1 MQRTT
6 HGIIA
11 LALVTLSLSACRD
24 SQGPR
29 ASSLRPSKDEIPVI
43 TDPNSDSL
51 YRIAASTTDP
61 DIDYETTHS
70 LQNAEHYV
78 WLTPSAAGNAK
89 LLVFLPGATFRP
101 GEYQLVEKEASR
113 LGYHVIGLMYQND
126 KGVDALCKTDVSE
139 SGNCSELMRWEIL
152 TGKDSSGLTN
162 VTPANSI
169 DNRLTKLLVWLSKD
183 ENHADEGWSRFL
195 EIGGDGNLAPKSSQI
210 AVAGHSQ
217 GAGEAAFIAKLRHV
231 DRVVMF
237 AGPPE
242 RSDAHRLTFQVDPW
256 IAIGQTPVSKYFAM
270 YHSREPLALPV
281 VTPTV
286 VYVSNLTANLTVL
299 GMFEFGVPALAN
311 DNTPPYEGTHILF
324 TDLPPTVVDTVV
336 EPKRNHRST
345 SMDAF
350 TPMGPPCSTDV
361 PSVCTPKLLEAW
373 RYLLR

>member
-1 MQRTT
+1 MQATT
-6 HGIIA
+6 HAIIA
-11 LALVTLSLSACRD
+11 LALVTLTLSACKD
-24 SQGPR
+24 SAGPPG
-29 ASSLRPSKDEIPVI
+29 SSLRPSKDEIPVV
-43 TDPNSDSL
+43 TDTGSDSL

-61 DIDYETTHS
+61 DIDYETTRI

-89 LLVFLPGATFRP
+89 LLVFLPGANFRP
-101 GEYQLVEKEASR
+101 AEYQLVEREASR

-126 KGVDALCKTDVSE
+126 KGVEALCKSDV
-139 SGNCSELMRWEIL
+139 SGNCAELMRLEIL
-152 TGKDSSGLTN
+152 TGKDISGLTN
-162 VTPANSI
+162 VTQANSI

-195 EIGGDGNLAPKSSQI
+195 EIGEDGNLAPKWSQI
-210 AVAGHSQ
+210 AIAGHSQ

-242 RSDAHRLTFQVDPW
+242 RSDANRLSFQVDSW

-270 YHSREPLALPV
+270 YHSREPLALSPALL
-281 VTPTV
+281 
-286 VYVSNLTANLTVL
+286 YLSNLTANLTAL
-299 GMFEFGVPALAN
+299 GMFEFGVPVLAN
-311 DNTPPYEGTHILF
+311 DNRPPYDGTHILF
-324 TDLPPTVVDTVV
+324 TDLPIPPMVVDTVI

-350 TPMGPPCSTDV
+350 TPMACSTDV
-361 PSVCTPKLLEAW
+361 PPVCTPKLVEAW